1 MNGTEDTAC
10 RSTGGVHHLGTLA
23 VLAGLFLI
31 GLAAF
36 VYALGKGSDGAGW
49 GMFTINLLFLMG
61 VTQAGV
67 AFTAIMRLAKAEW
80 GKVFYRLAEATTL
93 AFLPFAIGG
102 FLAIYGFGREEV
114 FYWLSSSEPHH
125 PWLSAPWLL
134 ARNLGALLIF
144 YGISTLYVVM
154 ARLPDLHKQAP
165 DLHNKSTEGDRDG
178 NYWLYQKLRS
188 LEIGR
193 DPKRLQLYLYRLSP
207 AVLIA
212 FVVANTFIA
221 WDFGMM
227 IVPHWHSTALPIFYW
242 VENLFAGMALLV
254 ILAAL
259 LSLKIQGGFVI
270 DRSAIVPSLKS
281 MGIMLTG
288 FTLLWLYIFWSQ
300 FFVIWFG
307 DLPHETQPLWRQM
320 YGHYSPLFW
329 IMMSCAFFIPFG
341 TLIFARFKTSLRA
354 MVSIALII
362 NAGIWL
368 NKYLLV
374 MPVLSARHWPFT
386 SLVEFALTVGLLSG
400 FLFVLLF
407 IFRAFPMI
415 AQREQDKIR

>member
-1 MNGTEDTAC
+1 MNGTEDTEY
-10 RSTGGVHHLGTLA
+10 RSTGGVHHLGALHLRVAA

-36 VYALGKGSDGAGW
+36 VFAPGKGSDGAGW
-49 GMFTINLLFLMG
+49 GIFTINLLFLMG

-67 AFTAIMRLAKAEW
+67 AFAAIMRLAKAEW
-80 GKVFYRLAEATTL
+80 SKVFYRLAEATTL
-93 AFLPFAIGG
+93 AFLPFAIAG
-102 FLAIYGFGREEV
+102 FLAIYGFGREDL
-114 FYWLSSSEPHH
+114 FYWLSSSAPHH
-125 PWLSAPWLL
+125 PWLSAPLL
-134 ARNLGALLIF
+134 LSRNLGALLVF
-144 YGISTLYVVM
+144 YGVSTLYFLL
-154 ARLPDLHKQAP
+154 ARLPDLHNQA
-165 DLHNKSTEGDRDG
+165 TEIDPYG
-178 NYWLYQKLRS
+178 NNWLCQKLRS
-188 LEIGR
+188 FHIGR
-193 DPKRLQLYLYRLSP
+193 DPMRLQRYLYGLSP
-207 AVLIA
+207 VVLIA
-212 FVVANTFIA
+212 FVVANTLIA

-242 VENLFAGMALLV
+242 VENLYAGMALLV

-307 DLPHETQPLWRQM
+307 DLPHETQPLWQQM
-320 YGHYSPLFW
+320 YGHYSLLFW

-374 MPVLSARHWPFT
+374 MPVLSTRHWPFT
-386 SLVEFALTVGLLSG
+386 SLEEFALTVGLLSG
-400 FLFVLLF
+400 FLCALLF
-407 IFRAFPMI
+407 IFRAFPI
-415 AQREQDKIR
+415 VAQREQDKIR